1 MACRISSGVISCA
14 VSSVIRSLSTC
25 SASSMST
32 VCRLSEANAVTR
44 ISAPSSSRM
53 FVEMR
58 EAMYSSAS
66 GGATSPSAS
75 AFFRRI
81 AMRVSRS
88 GGWMSVISPHSKRER
103 SRSSNPESC
112 LGGRSEVMTTCLL
125 LL

>member
-1 MACRISSGVISCA
+1 MIVA
-14 VSSVIRSLSTC
+14 VLICMVLESEIRSRSTI
-25 SASSMST
+25 SASD
-32 VCRLSEANAVTR
+32 LSIAVLLSDANAVTR

-53 FVEMR
+53 LRSMLL
-58 EAMYSSAS
+58 AMSSS
-66 GGATSPSAS
+66 TSPGTSRRS
-75 AFFRRI
+75 ICAFLRRI